1 MSTKCAMNTKSP
13 QSTTKSGIRQII
25 GFSMSPTMAT
35 EVKLEAA
42 KRGMTLRKL
51 FEEMWAAYQ
60 EGRTQGQ

>member
-1 MSTKCAMNTKSP
+1 MSTKYAMNTKDP

-25 GFSMSPTMAT
+25 GFSMSPAMAR
-35 EVKLEAA
+35 EVKQEAA

-51 FEEMWAAYQ
+51 FEEMWSAYQ